1 MGNSVGRRAA
11 AVIVALAAASA
22 LFLSA
27 CSAPPADLVEPA
39 VAAASPTPMVTE
51 GMSISAVPTPR
62 DTCEALIDINS
73 LISNERF
80 ALDQG
85 RVAEQEYEAFNR
97 LVGRL
102 VLRIDTSNRSV
113 LASAVEQL
121 QTIVGPYRMGAM
133 TMFDPTTKQWT
144 DAFAVAQAECEDAGV
159 EFYVE
164 AWVGG

>member
-1 MGNSVGRRAA
+1 MGKSVGRRAA
-11 AVIVALAAASA
+11 AVVVALAAASA

-27 CSAPPADLVEPA
+27 CSAPPADLDEPA
-39 VAAASPTPMVTE
+39 GAAASPTPTVTE

-62 DTCEALIDINS
+62 DTCDELIDINS

-133 TMFDPTTKQWT
+133 TTFDPTTKQWT